1 MNDHEVMTALRSARP
16 VDDETLSAVA
26 DRHALQALREGI
38 TMTDRHAPP
47 TVETPRRGR
56 RLGGRGL
63 TAGTL
68 GLVLVGGGVAVA
80 TNAWDRG
87 PLLDGINCGTALE
100 VSDGEV
106 TLVGSVS
113 GPSRTGDDVA
123 DCAALRSDAGMPPL
137 ADPEALTIGGVRY
150 VVARAGVPAAAR
162 PSSVATVAEVDRAAH
177 VALDAALADWVDG
190 PQGGCFTATEAER
203 YARGALGRAG
213 LSKWTVRVVASGAV
227 GSCAGVEVGADGR
240 SVEVTPGARERIE
253 RGSGTVDETVLDA
266 AEGLRRAL
274 AGRCLGVG
282 EAETAARGVVGS
294 TGRVVAVADDS
305 LACADID
312 LVVGGAME
320 VTVRGPSSSR
330 P

>member
-1 MNDHEVMTALRSARP
+1 MNDHEVMTALGSARP

-80 TNAWDRG
+80 ASTWDRG
-87 PLLDGINCGTALE
+87 PLLDGISCATALE
-100 VSDGEV
+100 VRDGEV

-113 GPSRTGDDVA
+113 GPSRTGDDVV

-137 ADPEALTIGGVRY
+137 ADPEALTIGGARY
-150 VVARAGVPAAAR
+150 VVARAGVPAAVRA
-162 PSSVATVAEVDRAAH
+162 SSDPAAGKVDRAAL
-177 VALDAALADWVDG
+177 VSLDAALADWVDG
-190 PQGGCFTATEAER
+190 PQGGCFTGVEAER

-213 LSKWTVRVVASGAV
+213 LPQWMVRVVASGSA
-227 GSCAGVEVGADGR
+227 GPCAGVEVGADGH

-253 RGSGTVDETVLDA
+253 HGSGTVDETVLDA
-266 AEGLRRAL
+266 AEGLRRAV
-274 AGRCLGVG
+274 AGRCLGVR
-282 EAETAARGVVGS
+282 EAEAVARGVVGS
-294 TGRVVAVADDS
+294 TGRVVAVADES
-305 LACADID
+305 LACADVD

-320 VTVRGPSSSR
+320 VTVRGPAT